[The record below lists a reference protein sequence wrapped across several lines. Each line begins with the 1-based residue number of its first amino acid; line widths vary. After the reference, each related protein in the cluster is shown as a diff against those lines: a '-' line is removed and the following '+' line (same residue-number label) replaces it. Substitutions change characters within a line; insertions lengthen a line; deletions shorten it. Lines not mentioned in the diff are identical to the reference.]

1 MGACCQVS
9 SDNNY
14 ALVDDNQ
21 RLDYQENSNSLKF
34 KANQK
39 SFLDNDRNNSFL
51 KDQITVYNSK
61 DKEVP
66 ESFRSIIHDK
76 CLIFNFN
83 ACLNEVVLP
92 IWVKS
97 NSKIKFSVVGEW
109 NIIDND
115 NFFDCKGIA
124 NISDELKTPYGLPIG
139 SLCCYIQGG
148 NVFPVLPT
156 CEIIADSTGPLVFF
170 QNNGDFDVKPTG
182 SLFVI
187 VEGGIKTDINEIEE
201 KLGWDQRIVNEI
213 DQNNFMTND
222 EKMILYYLNKLRYN
236 PALFGNLY
244 LKHRIGKGQAD
255 EECYNYLQSLS
266 QLPILKPNYDLYLAA
281 KAHSQDMAEY
291 NLTGHISSSGKT
303 LKDRLLGIRLDINKI
318 GENCSYGINDPL
330 AIVLELLVDET
341 DSKGH
346 RKNLLDSGFDIV
358 GICLDKHPYWNVSCV
373 QDFSKSI

>member
-124 NISDELKTPYGLPIG
+124 NIQP
-139 SLCCYIQGG
+139 
-148 NVFPVLPT
+148 
-156 CEIIADSTGPLVFF
+156 
-170 QNNGDFDVKPTG
+170 
-182 SLFVI
+182 
-187 VEGGIKTDINEIEE
+187 
-201 KLGWDQRIVNEI
+201 
-213 DQNNFMTND
+213 
-222 EKMILYYLNKLRYN
+222 
-236 PALFGNLY
+236 
-244 LKHRIGKGQAD
+244 
-255 EECYNYLQSLS
+255 
-266 QLPILKPNYDLYLAA
+266 
-281 KAHSQDMAEY
+281 
-291 NLTGHISSSGKT
+291 
-303 LKDRLLGIRLDINKI
+303 
-318 GENCSYGINDPL
+318 
-330 AIVLELLVDET
+330 
-341 DSKGH
+341 
-346 RKNLLDSGFDIV
+346 
-358 GICLDKHPYWNVSCV
+358 
-373 QDFSKSI
+373 